1 MVWMMMHIWCIYDLY
16 IWCIYDLYMMYTWLY
31 MIYMIG
37 SNKTL
42 GCIPKMVYPFP
53 ISEMVN
59 PHPTGRWQLDAQVT
73 IGIKT
78 KNGLS
83 FGWFGCSI
91 WGNLE
96 YRTHIYIYTYHMLL
110 IILWIIVLVP
120 NYVYIYIYISHCIS
134 YFEITMQVRFR
145 GKTVPLEVSAARLVL
160 IMGM

>member
-16 IWCIYDLYMMYTWLY
+16 MIYIWCIYDLYMMYIWLY

-96 YRTHIYIYTYHMLL
+96 YRTHIYIYIHISYVTNNTVDNCIGTKLC
-110 IILWIIVLVP
+110 
-120 NYVYIYIYISHCIS
+120 VYIYIPLYILFWNHHASSIS
-134 YFEITMQVRFR
+134 R
-145 GKTVPLEVSAARLVL
+145 
-160 IMGM
+160 